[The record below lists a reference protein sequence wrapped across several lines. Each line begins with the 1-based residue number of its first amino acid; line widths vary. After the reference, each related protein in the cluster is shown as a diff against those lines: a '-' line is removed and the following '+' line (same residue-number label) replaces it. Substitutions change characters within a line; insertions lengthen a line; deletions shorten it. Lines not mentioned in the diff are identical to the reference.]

1 MKNKVL
7 TGLGVFLVAVVL
19 VQSVFL
25 YRMSEHMSELRQGLV
40 AQQSSDATPAA
51 PSLSPNQPSLSFN
64 DPDWSPFKEM
74 QRMQQEMNK
83 VFGSMRLNFGANSGF
98 DDLGG
103 SIADSPKVAV
113 TEDKDKVTVT
123 ADIPGADKSN
133 INVSLKDE
141 QLTISATTQKS
152 KADNS
157 NNHSS
162 SEQFIGK
169 FEQSVT
175 LPAPVLAAKMKTDYK
190 DGVLTVTIPKA

>member
-1 MKNKVL
+1 MNKKLL
-7 TGLGVFLVAVVL
+7 TGLGVFLLAIVV

-25 YRMSEHMSELRQGLV
+25 YRMSENVAGLQHQLV
-40 AQQSSDATPAA
+40 AQQSADTNTLA
-51 PSLSPNQPSLSFN
+51 PSASPKSHIDPFN
-64 DPDWSPFKEM
+64 MPDWSPLKQM
-74 QRMQQEMNK
+74 QRMQDEMNK
-83 VFGSMRLNFGANSGF
+83 VFA
-98 DDLGG
+98 DLGADFTSTPGFSGLTG
-103 SIADSPKVAV
+103 SFNDSPKVAV

-141 QLTISATTQKS
+141 QLTISATTQNS
-152 KADNS
+152 KADKS
-157 NNHSS
+157 NNQSS
-162 SEQFIGK
+162 SEHFIGK